1 MLGFLRRVFKRR
13 RPEWELKLPEPEA
26 VLGQLAKT
34 PIPPVLTAAAK
45 IVKEALGNSPD
56 VISREVKLEGALLIV
71 IYIDG
76 LADKSQVEKLLDS
89 LLLKRPLV
97 ERAGL
102 ALGASLE
109 RWEESGLPMGEIK
122 TAHNVG
128 DVVTALLNGETC
140 LFSEEWGRALLI
152 DTKGWEKR
160 AISEPDTETVIR
172 GPREGY
178 VENLRTNTSLIRRR
192 LRHPNLRIEHLVL
205 GDITNTQVAIVYIKG
220 LANDKLVGEVRRR
233 LKRIKIDGVLE
244 SNYLEELIEDAP
256 FSPFPQVGHTERPDR
271 TVANLLEGKVTILT
285 DGTPFALS
293 VPVTI
298 SCFMQSPE
306 DYYERW
312 PVALGIRIFR
322 YLSLFISL
330 FLPSLYVA
338 ITTFHQEMLPT
349 PLTVSLAMQRERV
362 PYPAVV
368 EALLMQITFEILI
381 EAGVRLP
388 RPLGQAIGIV
398 GALVIGEAAVRAGL
412 ISAAMVIVIAATA
425 ISSFAVPAFDLAI
438 AVRMLRL
445 PMIFFGAVL
454 GLFGIFAGLLLILIH
469 LASLRSFGVPYL
481 AGWAPF
487 VPGDQKDIV
496 VRAPWWA
503 MYTRP
508 ELIGFADLEREA
520 DDLKPHAPGDRRAI
534 AEEAE
539 AEAKGGAGTEEKA
552 LKGREEEKE
561 KAPEYRPGM
570 RRHVRR
576 LRRKGR

>member
-1 MLGFLRRVFKRR
+1 MGFLRWMFKRR
-13 RPEWELKLPEPEA
+13 RPEWKLKLPKPEA
-26 VLGQLAKT
+26 VLGELAKT
-34 PIPPVLTAAAK
+34 PIPPVLTAAVK
-45 IVKEALGNSPD
+45 LVKETFGNCPD
-56 VISREVKLEGALLIV
+56 VISREVKLDGSPLVA
-71 IYIDG
+71 IYVDG
-76 LADKSQVEKLLDS
+76 LADKSQVEKVLDS

-97 ERAGL
+97 ERAGIE
-102 ALGASLE
+102 LGASLK

-122 TAHNVG
+122 TARTVG
-128 DVVTALLNGETC
+128 AVVTALLNGETC
-140 LFSEEWGRALLI
+140 LFGEEWGQALLI

-220 LANDKLVGEVRRR
+220 LANDKLVEEVRRR
-233 LKRIKIDGVLE
+233 LMRIKIDGVLE

-271 TVANLLEGKVTILT
+271 SVANLLEGKVTILT

-293 VPVTI
+293 VPVTL

-349 PLTVSLAMQRERV
+349 ALTVSLAMQRERV

-469 LASLRSFGVPYL
+469 LASLRSF
-481 AGWAPF
+481 
-487 VPGDQKDIV
+487 
-496 VRAPWWA
+496 
-503 MYTRP
+503 
-508 ELIGFADLEREA
+508 
-520 DDLKPHAPGDRRAI
+520 
-534 AEEAE
+534 
-539 AEAKGGAGTEEKA
+539 
-552 LKGREEEKE
+552 
-561 KAPEYRPGM
+561 
-570 RRHVRR
+570 
-576 LRRKGR
+576 

>member
-1 MLGFLRRVFKRR
+1 MGFLRWMFKRR
-13 RPEWELKLPEPEA
+13 RPEWKLKLPKPEA
-26 VLGQLAKT
+26 VLGELAKT
-34 PIPPVLTAAAK
+34 PIPPVLTAAVK
-45 IVKEALGNSPD
+45 LVKETFGNCPD
-56 VISREVKLEGALLIV
+56 VISREVKLDGSPLVA
-71 IYIDG
+71 IYVDG
-76 LADKSQVEKLLDS
+76 LADKSQVEKVLDS

-97 ERAGL
+97 ERAGIE
-102 ALGASLE
+102 LGASLK

-122 TAHNVG
+122 TARTVG
-128 DVVTALLNGETC
+128 AVVTALLNGETC
-140 LFSEEWGRALLI
+140 LFGEEWGQALLI

-220 LANDKLVGEVRRR
+220 LANDKLVEEVRRR
-233 LKRIKIDGVLE
+233 LMRIKIDGVLE

-271 TVANLLEGKVTILT
+271 SVANLLEGKVTILT

-293 VPVTI
+293 VPVTL

-349 PLTVSLAMQRERV
+349 ALTVSLAMQRERV

-469 LASLRSFGVPYL
+469 LASLRSFL
-481 AGWAPF
+481 IWQAGPPSSRATRKTSLCEHPGGQCTPAPSLWDL
-487 VPGDQKDIV
+487 PTSSGK
-496 VRAPWWA
+496 
-503 MYTRP
+503 P
-508 ELIGFADLEREA
+508 E
-520 DDLKPHAPGDRRAI
+520 
-534 AEEAE
+534 
-539 AEAKGGAGTEEKA
+539 T
-552 LKGREEEKE
+552 
-561 KAPEYRPGM
+561 
-570 RRHVRR
+570 
-576 LRRKGR
+576 

>member
-1 MLGFLRRVFKRR
+1 MFKGRQ
-13 RPEWELKLPEPEA
+13 PEWKLKLPELEA

-34 PIPPVLTAAAK
+34 PIPPGLAAAVK
-45 IVKEALGNSPD
+45 LVKETLGNSPD
-56 VISREVKLEGALLIV
+56 VISREVKLDGAPLV
-71 IYIDG
+71 AIYVDG
-76 LADKSQVEKLLDS
+76 LADKSQVEKVLDS

-102 ALGASLE
+102 ELGASLK
-109 RWEESGLPMGEIK
+109 RWEESGLPMGEIH
-122 TAHNVG
+122 TVRTLGA
-128 DVVTALLNGETC
+128 VVTALLNGETC
-140 LFSEEWGRALLI
+140 LFGEEWGQALLV

-205 GDITNTQVAIVYIKG
+205 GDITNTQVAIVYVKG
-220 LANDKLVGEVRRR
+220 LANDKVVEEVRRR
-233 LKRIKIDGVLE
+233 LMRIKIDGVLE
-244 SNYLEELIEDAP
+244 SSYLEELIEDAP

-271 TVANLLEGKVTILT
+271 SVANLLEGKVTILT

-338 ITTFHQEMLPT
+338 VTTFHQEMLPT

-438 AVRMLRL
+438 TVRMLRL
-445 PMIFFGAVL
+445 PMIVLGAVL

-469 LASLRSFGVPYL
+469 LATLRSFGVPYL

-487 VPGDQKDIV
+487 IPADQKDMI

-520 DDLKPHAPGDRRAI
+520 DNLKPHAPGDRRAI

-539 AEAKGGAGTEEKA
+539 AEAKGGAGTEQKA
-552 LKGREEEKE
+552 LKSREEEEE
-561 KAPEYRPGM
+561 KAPEYPAGTQQR
-570 RRHVRR
+570 VRR
-576 LRRKGR
+576 VRRKRQ